1 MKNTAFSAHISLQL
15 AKHHRVTL
23 IKCNKT
29 RKEKPMKMAKFCEDH
44 AGADLGV
51 VKPVTRLT

>member
-44 AGADLGV
+44 APKIFPNHINFEV
-51 VKPVTRLT
+51 